1 MGATMSFCAAPEVLA
16 TSKRRHISDMFL
28 RSAVALAILGYAS
41 AFGCVGPMQLKPS
54 ASLPL
59 ITSSRAALRA
69 EGPSMKIG
77 VFYGT

>member
-16 TSKRRHISDMFL
+16 KSKRRHISDMFL

-54 ASLPL
+54 AS
-59 ITSSRAALRA
+59 SSRAALRA

>member
-1 MGATMSFCAAPEVLA
+1 MGATMCFCAAPEVLA

-54 ASLPL
+54 ACL

>member
-54 ASLPL
+54 ASSH
-59 ITSSRAALRA
+59 TSSRAALRA